1 MDPHS
6 IKRPRI
12 LPPEAK
18 TLPRNTAPAAL
29 QGIPTF
35 KCNTTSQH
43 TSSLDSTH
51 SHRPS
56 VSMSTVG
63 LGAPTSAFATPSR
76 TMLTSR
82 PSTQST
88 GGPARRRDSYSF
100 HHSRDNLFHK
110 DTHHRDLPKQQQ
122 MQLDAQKRYQQQLQ
136 LQEAHREFH
145 RQRELYQLRQQQQ
158 PQQDHRQLQLQRLMH
173 ATSPSS
179 STTPSTS
186 CSPSYST
193 LSSSQPQRPTATLPQ
208 HHHHHHHH
216 HFHVHATP
224 EASSA
229 QRNQMNTFVNQRPSA
244 MSSRTPSN
252 AAVSISS
259 THLASASP
267 SVPNPT
273 LIASAGLHHHHHHH
287 QHRGKFHQQLP
298 QRSSQFSEWTSVK
311 EKERAR
317 LLAHMA
323 RVREAQPLLP
333 SAEAARENLKQLSQR
348 IHQRRT
354 RARETIL
361 YDLHQGVKTVEA
373 QVQKQVDMVLSR
385 LKDAPGSKY
394 AFALTHTFLTQI
406 PQALSNTILPSAIS
420 AVADTVAGRTTNSLT
435 TLRGRAGL
443 DEDDEEDDDDEDEDD
458 LEHLDGL
465 DEISYQQHMA
475 LMRLHHQ
482 QDSGWSQQLS
492 SEFGTIA
499 LAPTSMASS
508 FEIPP
513 GHASSET
520 TARSSTDMEH
530 QECDATVSEPT
541 SGCSSGSE
549 CEKPGSVSISSAG
562 ASEILAAYTHHNYST
577 AAAQVLTAALPSFI
591 PSMVAP
597 IVCVFSY
604 PSPPATKPNSPD
616 HPAPASPSVVKAQ
629 KGQGPAAMML
639 VDVKG
644 DPDSTVNAMHPDWS
658 QLSQDKNF
666 HETIKS
672 DPGIAEVT
680 TTAWTTA
687 EREALFLAAT
697 RFKLRGQWSKIR
709 DMMRLHRTDKEIED
723 EYRRLY
729 GEDSE
734 DETDDEMKEDNDD
747 NLVAIKKES
756 DVEDGDADD
765 EADAAVFLKFGGPG
779 RSSPLAALTS
789 AGLDVSRQAAP
800 PQGSMLMDIQP
811 LPTTATRS
819 PSRETH
825 RPYRRDPL
833 VNCRLERSPRLE
845 HSRPHEKPAMASNE
859 KSLRVV
865 KKEFL
870 IDKRFTLEEIPMR
883 L

>member
-1 MDPHS
+1 
-6 IKRPRI
+6 
-12 LPPEAK
+12 
-18 TLPRNTAPAAL
+18 
-29 QGIPTF
+29 
-35 KCNTTSQH
+35 
-43 TSSLDSTH
+43 
-51 SHRPS
+51 
-56 VSMSTVG
+56 
-63 LGAPTSAFATPSR
+63 
-76 TMLTSR
+76 
-82 PSTQST
+82 
-88 GGPARRRDSYSF
+88 
-100 HHSRDNLFHK
+100 
-110 DTHHRDLPKQQQ
+110 
-122 MQLDAQKRYQQQLQ
+122 
-136 LQEAHREFH
+136 
-145 RQRELYQLRQQQQ
+145 
-158 PQQDHRQLQLQRLMH
+158 
-173 ATSPSS
+173 
-179 STTPSTS
+179 
-186 CSPSYST
+186 
-193 LSSSQPQRPTATLPQ
+193 
-208 HHHHHHHH
+208 
-216 HFHVHATP
+216 
-224 EASSA
+224 
-229 QRNQMNTFVNQRPSA
+229 MNTN
-244 MSSRTPSN
+244 
-252 AAVSISS
+252 
-259 THLASASP
+259 
-267 SVPNPT
+267 
-273 LIASAGLHHHHHHH
+273 
-287 QHRGKFHQQLP
+287 FHQQFP

-333 SAEAARENLKQLSQR
+333 TAEAARENLKQLSQR

-443 DEDDEEDDDDEDEDD
+443 DEEDEEDDDDEDEDD
-458 LEHLDGL
+458 SEHLDGL
-465 DEISYQQHMA
+465 DEISYQQHIA
-475 LMRLHHQ
+475 LMKLHHQ
-482 QDSGWSQQLS
+482 QDPGWSQQLS

-499 LAPTSMASS
+499 LAPTSLASS
-508 FEIPP
+508 SEIPP
-513 GHASSET
+513 GHSSSET
-520 TARSSTDMEH
+520 AVRSSTDMEH
-530 QECDATVSEPT
+530 QECDVTISEPT

-616 HPAPASPSVVKAQ
+616 HPAAASPGVKIAQ
-629 KGQGPAAMML
+629 KGQGPAATRL
-639 VDVKG
+639 ADVEG
-644 DPDSTVNAMHPDWS
+644 GAGSTSHTMR
-658 QLSQDKNF
+658 QDRWQSSNDESY
-666 HETIKS
+666 HETIKA
-672 DPGIAEVT
+672 DPGIAEIT

-723 EYRRLY
+723 EYLRLY

-734 DETDDEMKEDNDD
+734 DDTDGEMKEVKDED
-747 NLVAIKKES
+747 LVAIKKES

-765 EADAAVFLKFGGPG
+765 EADGTVFFKFGGPG
-779 RSSPLAALTS
+779 RPSPLAAP
-789 AGLDVSRQAAP
+789 APAELDASRQRTF
-800 PQGSMLMDIQP
+800 PQESVLMDIQP
-811 LPTTATRS
+811 LPTTTTRS
-819 PSRETH
+819 PSREAH
-825 RPYRRDPL
+825 RSHRRDPL
-833 VNCRLERSPRLE
+833 VNSQSEGSPRLT
-845 HSRPHEKPAMASNE
+845 HPCPHEKPAMASKE

>member
-1 MDPHS
+1 M
-6 IKRPRI
+6 
-12 LPPEAK
+12 L
-18 TLPRNTAPAAL
+18 N
-29 QGIPTF
+29 
-35 KCNTTSQH
+35 
-43 TSSLDSTH
+43 
-51 SHRPS
+51 
-56 VSMSTVG
+56 VG
-63 LGAPTSAFATPSR
+63 LGAPASAFATPSR
-76 TMLTSR
+76 TILTTRPTSIESR
-82 PSTQST
+82 
-88 GGPARRRDSYSF
+88 GGPARRRDSYYV

-122 MQLDAQKRYQQQLQ
+122 MQLDGQKRYQQQLQ

-145 RQRELYQLRQQQQ
+145 RQRELHQLRQQQQ
-158 PQQDHRQLQLQRLMH
+158 PQQERRQLQLHRLTP

-186 CSPSYST
+186 CSFSSSMP
-193 LSSSQPQRPTATLPQ
+193 SSSQPPRPTATLPE

-216 HFHVHATP
+216 HFHVHAAP
-224 EASSA
+224 EASGA
-229 QRNQMNTFVNQRPSA
+229 QRNQVNTFVNQRPTA
-244 MSSRTPSN
+244 FSSRTLSN
-252 AAVSISS
+252 AVASTSS
-259 THLASASP
+259 VHSASASP
-267 SVPNPT
+267 SNAALAGST
-273 LIASAGLHHHHHHH
+273 GLHHHHHHH
-287 QHRGKFHQQLP
+287 QHHSNFHQQLP

-333 SAEAARENLKQLSQR
+333 TAEAARENLKQLSQR

-443 DEDDEEDDDDEDEDD
+443 DEEDEEDDDDEDEDD
-458 LEHLDGL
+458 LENLDGL
-465 DEISYQQHMA
+465 DEISYQQQMA

-482 QDSGWSQQLS
+482 QDPGWSQQLS

-499 LAPTSMASS
+499 LASTSLASSSESPTSA
-508 FEIPP
+508 
-513 GHASSET
+513 ASSE
-520 TARSSTDMEH
+520 AAACLSTDMEH
-530 QECDATVSEPT
+530 QECDATISEPT

-562 ASEILAAYTHHNYST
+562 ASEILAAYTHHNYSS

-604 PSPPATKPNSPD
+604 PSPPATKPNSPG
-616 HPAPASPSVVKAQ
+616 HPTPASPSLVNAQ
-629 KGQGPAAMML
+629 KGQGPPATTLDAAER
-639 VDVKG
+639 DARSIINAAHYNRGQISKDKG
-644 DPDSTVNAMHPDWS
+644 Y
-658 QLSQDKNF
+658 
-666 HETIKS
+666 HEPIKV

-709 DMMRLHRTDKEIED
+709 DMVRLHRTDKEIED
-723 EYRRLY
+723 EYNRLY
-729 GEDSE
+729 GEDGE
-734 DETDDEMKEDNDD
+734 DETDGEEQDIKDED
-747 NLVAIKKES
+747 LVAIKMES

-765 EADAAVFLKFGGPG
+765 EADAAVFLRFGGPG
-779 RSSPLAALTS
+779 RSSPIAVSSS
-789 AGLDVSRQAAP
+789 AKFDTLQKTLP
-800 PQGSMLMDIQP
+800 PQGLVLMDIQP
-811 LPTTATRS
+811 LPTTAIQS
-819 PSRETH
+819 PSH
-825 RPYRRDPL
+825 VAPRPLLPDPL
-833 VNCRLERSPRLE
+833 VNYRSERSPRVG
-845 HSRPHEKPAMASNE
+845 HSHPHEKPVMVSNE